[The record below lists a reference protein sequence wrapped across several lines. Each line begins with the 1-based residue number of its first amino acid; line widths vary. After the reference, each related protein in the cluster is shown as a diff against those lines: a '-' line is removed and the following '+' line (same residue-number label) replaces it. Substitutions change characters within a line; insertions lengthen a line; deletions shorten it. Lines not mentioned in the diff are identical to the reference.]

1 MTRNEGRARDRRAEL
16 GPELAKRKLW
26 RSGLV
31 DPLKSFDDDA
41 ALRRELAQ
49 KRSLTRDAR
58 HENPVAGHGCCH
70 QPNGSPVVASYTF
83 VYCH

>member
-1 MTRNEGRARDRRAEL
+1 MPAT

-41 ALRRELAQ
+41 ALRQDIAQ
-49 KRSLTRDAR
+49 KRSL
-58 HENPVAGHGCCH
+58 PI
-70 QPNGSPVVASYTF
+70 
-83 VYCH
+83 